1 MKWSDEMRI
10 DVREGVKKYLMDNIK
25 PNFNQLSK
33 QYGCDYRTVK
43 RYYELGKLDQLPTR
57 RKISK
62 RGSKLDPY
70 KEIIDEKLELGC
82 SAMAIFKFIEKKGF
96 EGKYTIVRDYCKQTR
111 KEKQQKATIRVEH
124 QPGIAAQVDWKE
136 DMKLISKEGEV
147 FTFNIFLYVLS
158 YSRLKFITVTFDR
171 KQDTLFECLD
181 EAFKHTGGVPRE
193 IWFDN
198 MRTVVDRSRSQ
209 FSKTVFNHKFYEFS
223 KDAGFE
229 PIACRPYRPQ
239 TKGIAESLARMMERL
254 RVYNYEFSDGA
265 ELVELVNDFND
276 ELNHE
281 ISQATDFSPNY
292 LWETKEKEYLHQ
304 LNETLL
310 NSYFEDDISRTVSRE
325 SMVQFRKCKYSVSP
339 DYIGKE
345 VQLEIDTDNHL
356 HIYYKGERIK
366 SHLQS
371 DQKFNYTDD
380 DMYHILKSD
389 VFKHKEDEEIYQYIQ
404 ESLSQYDTI

>member
-1 MKWSDEMRI
+1 MRI
-10 DVREGVKKYLMDNIK
+10 DVREGVKKYLMDKIK
-25 PNFNQLSK
+25 PNFKQLSK

-43 RYYELGKLDQLPTR
+43 RYYELGKINQLPTR
-57 RKISK
+57 RKLNQQV
-62 RGSKLDPY
+62 SKLDPF
-70 KEIIDEKLELGC
+70 KAIIDEKLELGC

-96 EGKYTIVRDYCKQTR
+96 EGKYTIVRDYCKKT
-111 KEKQQKATIRVEH
+111 KIEKQQKATIRVEYH
-124 QPGIAAQVDWKE
+124 PGIAAQVDWKE
-136 DMKLISKEGEV
+136 DMKLISKNGEV

-158 YSRLKFITVTFDR
+158 YSRLKFITVRFDR
-171 KQDTLFECLD
+171 RQDTLFECLV
-181 EAFKHTGGVPRE
+181 EAFRSTGGVPRE

-254 RVYNYEFSDGA
+254 RVYNYEFSDA
-265 ELVELVNDFND
+265 VELIQLVNNFND
-276 ELNHE
+276 ELNQE
-281 ISQATDFSPNY
+281 VSQATDQQPSY
-292 LWETKEKEYLHQ
+292 LWESKEKEHLHY
-304 LNETLL
+304 LNEPLL
-310 NSYFEDDISRTVSRE
+310 SPYFEDDISRIVSRE

-345 VQLEIDTDNHL
+345 VQLEIHADNQL

-371 DQKFNYTDD
+371 SQKLNYTDD

-389 VFKHKEDEEIYQYIQ
+389 VFKHKEDEDIYQYIQ
-404 ESLSQYDTI
+404 QSLTQYDTI

>member
-1 MKWSDEMRI
+1 MRI
-10 DVREGVKKYLMDNIK
+10 DVREGVKKYLMDSIK

-43 RYYELGKLDQLPTR
+43 RYYELGKLNQLPTK
-57 RKISK
+57 RKTNQ
-62 RGSKLDPY
+62 RPSKLLPF
-70 KEIIDEKLELGC
+70 KEMIDEKLELGC

-96 EGKYTIVRDYCKQTR
+96 EGKYTIVRDYCKKTKR
-111 KEKQQKATIRVEH
+111 EKQQKATIRVEH
-124 QPGIAAQVDWKE
+124 HPGVAAQVDWKE
-136 DMKLISKEGEV
+136 DMKLISKTGEI

-158 YSRLKFITVTFDR
+158 FSRLKFITVTFDR

-181 EAFKHTGGVPRE
+181 DAFQYTGGVPRE

-198 MRTVVDRSRSQ
+198 MRTVVDQSRSQ
-209 FSKTVFNHKFYEFS
+209 FSKTIFNHKFYEFS

-254 RVYNYEFSDGA
+254 RVYNYEFNDGV
-265 ELVELVNDFND
+265 ELVQLVNDFNE
-276 ELNHE
+276 ELNQE
-281 ISQATDFSPNY
+281 VSQAIDQPPYY
-292 LWETKEKEYLHQ
+292 LWETKEKEHLHQ
-304 LNETLL
+304 LNTNLL
-310 NSYFEDDISRTVSRE
+310 TPYFEDDISRIVSRE

-345 VQLEIDTDNHL
+345 VQIELNADNQL

-371 DQKFNYTDD
+371 NQKFNYTND
-380 DMYHILKSD
+380 DMYSILKSD
-389 VFKHKEDEEIYQYIQ
+389 VFKHKEDEDIYDYI
-404 ESLSQYDTI
+404 EKSLSQYDNI

>member
-1 MKWSDEMRI
+1 MRI
-10 DVREGVKKYLMDNIK
+10 DVREGVKKYLMDDIK
-25 PNFNQLSK
+25 PNFNRLSR

-43 RYYELGKLDQLPTR
+43 RYYELGKLNQLSTK
-57 RKISK
+57 RKTNQ
-62 RGSKLDPY
+62 RPSKLNPF
-70 KEIIDEKLELGC
+70 KGMIDEKLELGC

-96 EGKYTIVRDYCKQTR
+96 EGKYSIVRDYCKKTKRERQH
-111 KEKQQKATIRVEH
+111 KATIRVEH
-124 QPGIAAQVDWKE
+124 RPGVAAQVDWKE
-136 DMKLISKEGEV
+136 DMKLISKNGEV

-158 YSRLKFITVTFDR
+158 FSKLKFITVTFDR

-181 EAFKHTGGVPRE
+181 DAFQYTGGVPRE

-198 MRTVVDRSRSQ
+198 MRTVVDQSRSQ

-254 RVYNYEFSDGA
+254 RVYNYEFNDGV
-265 ELVELVNDFND
+265 ELVQLVNDFNE
-276 ELNHE
+276 ELNQE
-281 ISQATDFSPNY
+281 VSQAIDQPPYY
-292 LWETKEKEYLHQ
+292 LWETKEKEHLHQ
-304 LNETLL
+304 LNTNLL
-310 NSYFEDDISRTVSRE
+310 TPYFEDDISRIVSRE

-345 VQLEIDTDNHL
+345 VQIELDTDNQL

-371 DQKFNYTDD
+371 NQKFNYTND
-380 DMYHILKSD
+380 DMYSILKSD
-389 VFKHKEDEEIYQYIQ
+389 VFKDKEDEDIYDYI
-404 ESLSQYDTI
+404 EKSLSQYDNI